1 MSNDDTLRAKYNI
14 PSLPDEPPRGF
25 DMSSHQANVSNMTA
39 EQRLAFA
46 NKQMFQIEREKA
58 SQVAEAPL
66 TDAEI
71 APYSRPDF
79 EKLRPELRMDI
90 YNRAIAARRAKQ

>member
-1 MSNDDTLRAKYNI
+1 MSNDDSLRAKYNI

-25 DMSSHQANVSNMTA
+25 DMSSHQANVENMTA

-46 NKQMFQIEREKA
+46 NKQIFQIEREKA

-90 YNRAIAARRAKQ
+90 YNRAIAARRASK

>member
-1 MSNDDTLRAKYNI
+1 
-14 PSLPDEPPRGF
+14 
-25 DMSSHQANVSNMTA
+25 MSSHQANVSNMTA

>member
-1 MSNDDTLRAKYNI
+1 MNDDDFEKRHGI
-14 PSLPDEPPRGF
+14 PSMPDNPPKGY
-25 DMSSHQANVSNMTA
+25 DMSSHQANVANMTA

-46 NKQMFQIEREKA
+46 NKQIFQIEREKA

-90 YNRAIAARRAKQ
+90 YNRAIAARRASK